1 VSLDLHLLSVVE
13 TLYEI
18 LDRSPAAVLLL
29 DEQRR
34 VVYANGHATAL
45 HARNDGISLT
55 GGGFALTRKQDDS
68 RLQELIARAVGIRG
82 VPASVMRAAR
92 LPGKQPYA
100 IFLARLSGRSAQSSR
115 LRPSVCVV
123 ITDPE
128 FKRSVPLDRLHAIFG
143 LTEAE
148 GRLASLLASGDDLKS
163 AAKTLGITYGTAR
176 ARLAEVFQKTE
187 TCRQGELINLLLTTL
202 AIV

>member
-1 VSLDLHLLSVVE
+1 MSLDLHVLSLVE
-13 TLYEI
+13 TVFEF

-29 DEQRR
+29 DERRR
-34 VVYANGHATAL
+34 VVYANGHATVL
-45 HARNDGISLT
+45 HGRHDGISLF
-55 GGGFALTRKQDDS
+55 GGAFALVRQQDDV
-68 RLQELIARAVGIRG
+68 RLQELISRTLVTKSL
-82 VPASVMRAAR
+82 PPSVMRAMR
-92 LPGKQPYA
+92 LTGKQPYA
-100 IFLARLSGRSAQSSR
+100 IFLARLSARLVSASR
-115 LRPSVCVV
+115 MRPSVCVV

-128 FKRSVPLDRLHAIFG
+128 STRSVPVDRLQAIFG

-148 GRLASLLASGDDLKS
+148 GRLASLLASGDDLRS

-187 TCRQGELINLLLTTL
+187 TRRQGELINLLLTTS